1 MVRPNDPFWDYVE
14 KMADG
19 LLRCMFCEYIFAVAT
34 SISRI
39 KSHFAGVKRR
49 GVNICTKVPKEIQE
63 ASYLA
68 IHGSRKKLKTMP
80 SEVANKFSTSSLEEK
95 NEVEILARDIEEV
108 LMEAESSDEVES
120 KSPAELIQ
128 FVETGS
134 SVEGNVADVHE
145 TGGTALPRMD
155 LVGQSI
161 EKDWQEIFDLSKEND
176 DLNCSREDMA
186 GDLIQ
191 EGLHE
196 TRGDALLTTELVGQA
211 FQRNTDEIW
220 SLLKKEQVL
229 TIGVCGRGGMGKT
242 TLVMH
247 IHNLLLKIPNSF
259 HHIYWITVTQ
269 DFSIYKLQNLIAKN
283 IDLDLSNEKDEKSR
297 AAKLSKAFLTKQKS
311 VLILDN
317 LRNHFDVEKVGIPI
331 RGNKCKLIFTTRSLD
346 VCKWMGCPEYMVN
359 VEPLSEE
366 EAWSLFAKELGNF
379 DIKVGHLAKFLASEC
394 AGFPLGIKTTARS
407 MRGVE
412 DVYAWRK
419 TLQELEGLKRTKGSM
434 ELDVF
439 PILEFSYLH
448 LNDLSLQRCLLYC
461 ALFPEDCKI
470 NKNDLIE
477 YLIAEGIIEARGSR
491 QSQFDNGHFM
501 LDKLENACLLE
512 SFITEDYGYV
522 RMHDL
527 IRDMALQIMNSRA
540 MVKAG
545 VQLKEFPDEEKWT
558 EGLMHV
564 SLMRND
570 IEEVPPN
577 LSPRCTNLA
586 TLLLCGN
593 HKLELITDSFVKRFC
608 LLQFLDL
615 SFTAIK
621 ELPGS
626 ISGLVHLDGLW
637 LRGCNKL
644 RHVPSLAKLRKLKM
658 LNFSNAPLEE
668 VPHGIDSLFK
678 LRYLNLDGTTLKEF
692 SATMFF
698 NLSNLQFLHL
708 HQSLGGLR
716 AVEVEGVAG
725 LRKLESL
732 KCHFY
737 DLVGFNKYLKS
748 QEERQPLCTYD
759 IKIGQLGDNVFTDF
773 MLPPISKKDTNKEV
787 RLYNCNIG
795 DRGDFL
801 ALPEGIQKLVIAKCH
816 DARNLCNVQ
825 ATGLKSFVISEC
837 HGVEFLF
844 TLSSFSTDIVKSVET
859 LHLYWLKNLLA
870 LFGREGTAL
879 QPFPSIGTFSCLRV
893 FDVFNC
899 PSIKKLFPSGLLPN
913 LKHLEVIEVEFCDK
927 MEEIIAAEEED
938 EGGIVGEERNSS
950 SRSTDASVEFR
961 LPNLRLLKLRNLSE
975 LKSICSGV
983 MICDSLQEL
992 DVVYCLK
999 LKRLPFSRSLA
1010 KSIRKIQSYPKEWW
1024 ELVEW
1029 DKRSAKNIHQ
1039 PPP

>member
-14 KMADG
+14 KMTGG

-491 QSQFDNGHFM
+491 QSQFDKGHFM

-593 HKLELITDSFVKRFC
+593 HKLELITDSFVKGFC

-637 LRGCNKL
+637 LRGCYKL

-938 EGGIVGEERNSS
+938 EGGIMGEERNSS
-950 SRSTDASVEFR
+950 SRSIDASVEFR

-999 LKRLPFSRSLA
+999 LKRLPFSRALL
-1010 KSIRKIQSYPKEWW
+1010 KSIRKIPSYPEEWW
-1024 ELVEW
+1024 EQVEW
-1029 DKRSAKNIHQ
+1029 DKCSAKNIHQ

>member
-1 MVRPNDPFWDYVE
+1 MVRPNDPFWGYVE
-14 KMADG
+14 KMPGG
-19 LLRCMFCEYIFAVAT
+19 LLRCMFCEYVFAVAT

-134 SVEGNVADVHE
+134 SVEGNVADAHE
-145 TGGTALPRMD
+145 TGGTALPVMD

-161 EKDWQEIFDLSKEND
+161 EKDWQEIYDSSKEND
-176 DLNCSREDMA
+176 DLICSREDMA

-196 TRGDALLTTELVGQA
+196 TRGDALLTTEPVGQA

-220 SLLKKEQVL
+220 SLLNKEQVL

-242 TLVMH
+242 TLVIH
-247 IHNLLLKIPNSF
+247 IRNLLLKIPNSF

-346 VCKWMGCPEYMVN
+346 VCKQMGCPEYMVN

-366 EAWSLFAKELGNF
+366 EAWSLFAEELGNY
-379 DIKVGHLAKFLASEC
+379 DVEVENLAKCLASEC

-412 DVYAWRK
+412 DVHAWRK
-419 TLQELEGLKRTKGSM
+419 TLQELEESKRTKGSM

-439 PILEFSYLH
+439 LLLEFSYLH
-448 LNDLSLQRCLLYC
+448 LNKSLQRCLLYC

-491 QSQFDNGHFM
+491 QSQFDKGHFM
-501 LDKLENACLLE
+501 IDKLENACLLE
-512 SFITEDYGYV
+512 SFITEDFGYV

-545 VQLKEFPDEEKWT
+545 VQLKEFPDEEQWT
-558 EGLMHV
+558 EGLMQV

-626 ISGLVHLDGLW
+626 ISGLVHLYGLC
-637 LRGCNKL
+637 LMGCYKL

-658 LNFSNAPLEE
+658 LNFRNAPLEE
-668 VPHGIDSLFK
+668 VPHGIDLLFK
-678 LRYLNLDGTTLKEF
+678 LRYLNLDGTTLKEV
-692 SATMFF
+692 SATMLF

-716 AVEVEGVAG
+716 AVEVERVAG

-737 DLVGFNKYLKS
+737 DLVDFNKYLKS

-759 IKIGQLGDNVFTDF
+759 ITIGQLGDNVFTDL
-773 MLPPISKKDTNKEV
+773 MLPPIAKKGTNKEV

-795 DRGDFL
+795 ERGDFL
-801 ALPEGIQKLVIAKCH
+801 ALPEGIQKLVIAKCL

-938 EGGIVGEERNSS
+938 EGGIMGEETNSS
-950 SRSTDASVEFR
+950 SRSIDASVEFR
-961 LPNLRLLKLRNLSE
+961 LPNLRLLKLRYLSE

-999 LKRLPFSRSLA
+999 LKRLPFSPALL
-1010 KSIRKIQSYPKEWW
+1010 KSIRKFHWYPKEWW
-1024 ELVEW
+1024 ELVEG

>member
-1 MVRPNDPFWDYVE
+1 MRTIKAGLYTRNMLISYQFPFNCKQLPKANRVDSLKTTATSTKSTGKDSTIEMVRPNDPFWGYVE
-14 KMADG
+14 KMA
-19 LLRCMFCEYIFAVAT
+19 
-34 SISRI
+34 
-39 KSHFAGVKRR
+39 
-49 GVNICTKVPKEIQE
+49 
-63 ASYLA
+63 
-68 IHGSRKKLKTMP
+68 
-80 SEVANKFSTSSLEEK
+80 EEK

-134 SVEGNVADVHE
+134 SVEGNVADAQE
-145 TGGTALPRMD
+145 TGGTALPVMD

-161 EKDWQEIFDLSKEND
+161 EKDWQEIYDSAKEND
-176 DLNCSREDMA
+176 DLICSREDMA

-196 TRGDALLTTELVGQA
+196 TKGDALLTTVPVGQA
-211 FQRNTDEIW
+211 FQRNTDEIC

-242 TLVMH
+242 TLVIH
-247 IHNLLLKIPNSF
+247 IRNLLLKTPNSF
-259 HHIYWITVTQ
+259 HHIFLITVTQ

-346 VCKWMGCPEYMVN
+346 VCERMGCPEYMVN

-366 EAWSLFAKELGNF
+366 EAWSLFAEELGNY
-379 DIKVGHLAKFLASEC
+379 DDKVEHLAKCLASEC

-412 DVYAWRK
+412 DVHAWRK
-419 TLQELEGLKRTKGSM
+419 TLQELEESKRTKGSM

-439 PILEFSYLH
+439 PLLEFSYLH
-448 LNDLSLQRCLLYC
+448 LNESLQRCLLYC

-477 YLIAEGIIEARGSR
+477 YLIAEGIIEAGGSR
-491 QSQFDNGHFM
+491 QSQFDKGHFM

-527 IRDMALQIMNSRA
+527 IRDMALQIMNSSA

-545 VQLKEFPDEEKWT
+545 VQLKEFPDEEQWT
-558 EGLMHV
+558 EGLMQV

-570 IEEVPPN
+570 IKEVPPN

-608 LLQFLDL
+608 LLHFLDL
-615 SFTAIK
+615 SFTAIR

-626 ISGLVHLDGLW
+626 ISGLVNLDGLW
-637 LRGCNKL
+637 LRGCYKL
-644 RHVPSLAKLRKLKM
+644 RHVPSLAKLRKLEM
-658 LNFSNAPLEE
+658 LNFRNAPLEE
-668 VPHGIDSLFK
+668 VPHGIDLLFK

-692 SATMFF
+692 SATMLF
-698 NLSNLQFLHL
+698 NLSHLQFLHL

-716 AVEVEGVAG
+716 AVEVERVAG

-737 DLVGFNKYLKS
+737 DLVDFNKYLKS

-759 IKIGQLGDNVFTDF
+759 ITIGQLGDNVYTDF
-773 MLPPISKKDTNKEV
+773 MLPPIAKKGTNKEV

-795 DRGDFL
+795 ERGDFL
-801 ALPEGIQKLVIAKCH
+801 ALPEGIQKLVIAKCL

-859 LHLYWLKNLLA
+859 LRLYWLKNLLA

-938 EGGIVGEERNSS
+938 EGGIMGEERNSS
-950 SRSTDASVEFR
+950 SRSIDASVEFR
-961 LPNLRLLKLRNLSE
+961 LPNLRLLKLRYLSE

-992 DVVYCLK
+992 NVVYCSK
-999 LKRLPFSRSLA
+999 LKRLPFSPALL
-1010 KSIRKIQSYPKEWW
+1010 KSIRKIQCYPKEWR
-1024 ELVEW
+1024 ELVEG